1 MKRNMK
7 KVHVIDSHTGG
18 EPTRLVVAGGPE
30 LMSRNVVAMRDELAR
45 DHDAFRAGVILEP
58 RGTDVLVGA
67 LLTERPS
74 DVGDDVP
81 FGLIFFNN
89 TGYLGM
95 CGHGLIGV
103 AETLRWMGRIG
114 LGTTRFAT
122 PVGVVSATIF
132 EDGQIEI
139 ENVVSYR
146 IAANVVV
153 EVPGMGCVTGDVA
166 WGGNTFFLI
175 HTAPPVWGIGSV
187 AELTRL
193 ALLAR
198 DAVHAAGYPEV
209 DHVEWFGKP
218 VHEDSSSANFVL
230 CPGGAFDRSP
240 CGTGTSAKLACL
252 HAAGRLEV
260 GQVWRQE
267 GITGSVFEGRIA
279 AVTSE
284 GVVPLVRGRA
294 WVTAESSLVFGADD
308 PLFAGLRWR

>member
-1 MKRNMK
+1 MK
-7 KVHVIDSHTGG
+7 KIHVIDSHTGG
-18 EPTRLVVAGGPE
+18 EPTRLVVDGGPR
-30 LMSRNVVAMRDELAR
+30 LVAGSLAEMRDELAR
-45 DHDAFRAGVILEP
+45 DHDVFRAGVILEP
-58 RGTDVLVGA
+58 RGTEVLVGA
-67 LLTERPS
+67 LLIDRPS
-74 DVGDDVP
+74 GVGEDVP

-114 LGTTRFAT
+114 HGTTRFAT
-122 PVGVVSATIF
+122 PVGVVSATVLH
-132 EDGQIEI
+132 DGQVEI

-146 IAANVVV
+146 VAADVMVD
-153 EVPGMGCVTGDVA
+153 VPGIGRVVGDVA

-175 HTAPPVWGIGSV
+175 HTPPPIWGMAHVG
-187 AELTRL
+187 ELTRL

-209 DHVEWFGKP
+209 DHVEWFGNP
-218 VHEDSSSANFVL
+218 VHPDSSSVNFVL

-252 HAAGRLEV
+252 HASGKWMM
-260 GQVWRQE
+260 GDVWRQA

-279 AVTSE
+279 SVTEE

-294 WVTAESSLVFGADD
+294 WVTAESWLMFGEDD
-308 PLFAGLRWR
+308 PLSGGLRWG

>member
-1 MKRNMK
+1 
-7 KVHVIDSHTGG
+7 
-18 EPTRLVVAGGPE
+18 
-30 LMSRNVVAMRDELAR
+30 MRDELAR
-45 DHDAFRAGVILEP
+45 EHDGFRAGVILEP

-67 LLTERPS
+67 LLVERPAC
-74 DVGDDVP
+74 VAEDVP

-89 TGYLGM
+89 AGYLGM

-114 LGTTRFAT
+114 CGTTRFAT
-122 PVGVVSATIF
+122 PVGVVSATIL
-132 EDGQIEI
+132 EDGQVEI
-139 ENVVSYR
+139 ENVVSHR
-146 IAANVVV
+146 VAADVAV
-153 EVPGMGCVTGDVA
+153 EVPGMGQVSGDVA

-175 HTAPPVWGIGSV
+175 HTAPPVWGMRNV

-209 DHVEWFGKP
+209 DHVEWFGTP
-218 VHEDSSSANFVL
+218 VHAESDSANFVL

-252 HAAGRLEV
+252 HAAGKLGV
-260 GQVWRQE
+260 GEVWRQE

-279 AVTSE
+279 DVTTE
-284 GVVPLVRGRA
+284 GVIPLVRGRA
-294 WVTAESSLVFGADD
+294 WVTAESWLMFGADD
-308 PLFAGLRWR
+308 PLSEGLRWS

>member
-1 MKRNMK
+1 MK

-18 EPTRLVVAGGPE
+18 EPTRLVVAGGPV
-30 LMSRNVVAMRDELAR
+30 LTSRNVVAMRDELAR
-45 DHDAFRAGVILEP
+45 EHDAFRAGVILEP

-67 LLTERPS
+67 LLVERPA

-122 PVGVVSATIF
+122 PVGVVSATIL
-132 EDGQIEI
+132 EDGQVEI
-139 ENVVSYR
+139 ENVASYR
-146 IAANVVV
+146 IAADVGV
-153 EVPGMGCVTGDVA
+153 EIPGMGRVTGDVA

-175 HTAPPVWGIGSV
+175 HTAPPVWGMGNV
-187 AELTRL
+187 GELTRL

-218 VHEDSSSANFVL
+218 VHPESSSANFVL

-252 HAAGRLEV
+252 HTAGKLSVGEV
-260 GQVWRQE
+260 FRQE

-279 AVTSE
+279 AVTAE
-284 GVVPLVRGRA
+284 GVIPLVRGRA
-294 WVTAESSLVFGADD
+294 WVTAESWLMFADDD
-308 PLFAGLRWR
+308 PLAAGLRWS

>member
-153 EVPGMGCVTGDVA
+153 EVSGMGCVTGDVA

-230 CPGGAFDRSP
+230 CPGGAVDRSP

>member
-1 MKRNMK
+1 MK

-18 EPTRLVVAGGPE
+18 EPTRLVLSGGPE
-30 LMSRNVVAMRDELAR
+30 LASASVVAMRDELAR
-45 DHDAFRAGVILEP
+45 EHDGFRAGVILEP

-67 LLTERPS
+67 LLVERPAG
-74 DVGDDVP
+74 VAEDVP

-114 LGTTRFAT
+114 CGTTRFAT
-122 PVGVVSATIF
+122 PVGVVSATIL
-132 EDGQIEI
+132 EDGQVEI

-146 IAANVVV
+146 IAADVAV
-153 EVPGMGCVTGDVA
+153 EVPGMGQVRGDVA

-175 HTAPPVWGIGSV
+175 HTAPPVWGMRNV

-209 DHVEWFGKP
+209 DHVEWFGTP
-218 VHEDSSSANFVL
+218 VHAESHSANFVL

-252 HAAGRLEV
+252 HAAGKLRV
-260 GQVWRQE
+260 GEVWRQE

-279 AVTSE
+279 DVTTE
-284 GVVPLVRGRA
+284 GVIPLVRGRA
-294 WVTAESSLVFGADD
+294 WVTADSWLMFGADD
-308 PLFAGLRWR
+308 PLSEGLRWS

>member
-30 LMSRNVVAMRDELAR
+30 LMSRNVAAMRDELAR

-67 LLTERPS
+67 LLTERPAG
-74 DVGDDVP
+74 VAEDVP

-153 EVPGMGCVTGDVA
+153 EVSGMGCVTGDVA